1 MVIYGVVVG
10 GGHTQERDNFEFA
23 FNVIIPPIKKI
34 EEPGE
39 VGWGIKVLQDQC
51 LQDMGVV
58 RHSIGQLNRNRVQ
71 GVAHFLLKNFVAAL
85 TPKLEAT
92 ITPKLY

>member
-10 GGHTQERDNFEFA
+10 GGHTQERDYFELP

-39 VGWGIKVLQDQC
+39 VRWGIKVL
-51 LQDMGVV
+51 
-58 RHSIGQLNRNRVQ
+58 HN
-71 GVAHFLLKNFVAAL
+71 
-85 TPKLEAT
+85 
-92 ITPKLY
+92 